1 VSEGEGFIP
10 QKMGKRAFHI
20 ITICKIRECYGNEMS
35 AVSRAIHLF
44 IFLLES
50 YGLVFVGFID
60 MAFVVRK

>member
-1 VSEGEGFIP
+1 
-10 QKMGKRAFHI
+10 MGKRAFHI